1 MALDSASGEQTR
13 FWRAQELGGVELL
26 HARYIEQVFSPHVHE
41 GFALVMIEQ
50 GAQRFH
56 HRGSEHFAPTGSMVL
71 INPDEVHTGSK
82 ADEAGWLYRGFYPEL
97 AQVSGVLEELEL
109 GRSGTPSF
117 AASVVQ
123 DPELVQALLGAH
135 RLQESEATV
144 LQRQTCWRE
153 ALLLLFQ
160 RHARIPDAPVAGHEP
175 QAVARAR
182 EMLGAR
188 LIDPPSLEEL
198 AAAVGLSPFHFA
210 RVFRKATGLPP
221 HAWLKQRR
229 LEQARALLKQGCAP
243 VNVAMQLGFSDQS
256 HLSRQFK
263 QAYGVGPGEYRQAC
277 ARSFKTAFS

>member
-1 MALDSASGEQTR
+1 MAEDHASGERTR

-41 GFALVMIEQ
+41 GFAFVMIEQ

-56 HRGSEHFAPTGSMVL
+56 HRGAEHFAPAGSVVL

-82 ADEAGWLYRGFYPEL
+82 ADEAGWRYRGFYPEL
-97 AQVSGVLEELEL
+97 GQVSGVLEELEL
-109 GRSGTPSF
+109 GKGGTPSF
-117 AASVVQ
+117 DASVVN
-123 DPELVQALLGAH
+123 DPELVQALFAAH
-135 RLQESEATV
+135 RLVDSDATV

-160 RHARIPDAPVAGHEP
+160 RHGRIPEAPLAGNEP
-175 QAVARAR
+175 LAVARAR
-182 EMLGAR
+182 ELLGSR
-188 LIDPPSLEEL
+188 LMEPPSLEEL

-229 LEQARALLKQGCAP
+229 LEQARALLKQGCMP
-243 VNVAMQLGFSDQS
+243 VNVAMQLGFADQS

-277 ARSFKTAFS
+277 ARSFRQA

>member
-1 MALDSASGEQTR
+1 MAEDHASGERTR

-41 GFALVMIEQ
+41 GFAFVMIEQ

-56 HRGSEHFAPTGSMVL
+56 HRGAEHFAPAGSVVL

-82 ADEAGWLYRGFYPEL
+82 ADEAGWRYRGFYPEL
-97 AQVSGVLEELEL
+97 AQVSDVLGELEL
-109 GRSGTPSF
+109 GKSGTPSF
-117 AASVVQ
+117 DASVVH
-123 DPELVQALLGAH
+123 DPQLVQALFAAH
-135 RLQESEATV
+135 RLVDSDATV

-160 RHARIPDAPVAGHEP
+160 RHARIPDAPIAGKEP
-175 QAVARAR
+175 GAVARAR
-182 EMLGAR
+182 ELLGSR
-188 LIDPPSLEEL
+188 LMEPPSLEEL

-229 LEQARALLKQGCAP
+229 LEQARALLKQGCMP
-243 VNVAMQLGFSDQS
+243 VNVAMQLGFADQS

-263 QAYGVGPGEYRQAC
+263 QAYGVGPGEYRLAC
-277 ARSFKTAFS
+277 ARSSRSV